1 MFVAAIH
8 ALLEHDDRIEIVGDA
23 TNGVQAIELADT
35 LHPDVALVDLDLP
48 LLDGY
53 ETTKRLL
60 AQNPALRVVVI
71 SGMSENGVAQRAA
84 DAGAAG
90 YLFKGGLY
98 GEIADAIVSGSQPLQ
113 ASA

>member
-1 MFVAAIH
+1 MFVAAVH

-23 TNGVQAIELADT
+23 TNGVQAISSPDT

-60 AQNPALRVVVI
+60 ART
-71 SGMSENGVAQRAA
+71 RRC
-84 DAGAAG
+84 
-90 YLFKGGLY
+90 
-98 GEIADAIVSGSQPLQ
+98 
-113 ASA
+113 ASS